1 MVLIRVLVAVVVR
14 VLILVVLVVV
24 VLRIRIIYVRVDEL
38 ACVVV
43 HFIRFAD
50 GVRRVDGNGECAAT
64 LARLREAKR
73 VHDMCTGSK
82 RCLRGRRIR
91 VRLARRELG
100 GEVIHAT

>member
-50 GVRRVDGNGECAAT
+50 GVRRGDGNGECAAT

-73 VHDMCTGSK
+73 VHDMRAGRK
-82 RCLRGRRIR
+82 RRLGRRGER
-91 VRLARRELG
+91 VRLAAWG
-100 GEVIHAT
+100 V